1 MKGILVKFIGLI
13 LTLPLLQYTTDAL
26 PKMPLN
32 GAITEEKNV
41 EFKIASWHDESFQKG
56 KEKYLNQEFGFRNQ
70 LIRINN
76 QIYYSLY
83 GIAKANGVIVGKEN
97 YLYEE
102 KYIHAFYGMDFVGE
116 QKVNDVTERLS
127 AIDSAFRTMNKTLL
141 VVLAP
146 GKASFYPEY
155 IPDNYKRVNDSTN
168 YSCYKKSIEQAGL
181 NLIDFNSWFLEQKNK
196 SNFPLYPKTGIHWS
210 DYGAI
215 LAIDS
220 INKYLS
226 KLRGYDP
233 VTMHWNE
240 YEKDLE
246 KTSVIDEDI
255 ELGMNLLFKIKKPRL
270 GYPILHFNQ
279 TGKTK
284 PRVLNIGDSFY
295 RNIFSTGIKDSIFSD
310 AGFGYY
316 LQEISSPII
325 GGTKDVSDV
334 NLKEL
339 INHYDV
345 IMLMCTEAT
354 MFNFPFNFDKKVYTL
369 YCTPL
374 ANSELFQKKLNEIKD
389 RIRNSA
395 EWLTS
400 IKEKALKN
408 GKTVDEM
415 IQLDAEYILNNEN

>member
-1 MKGILVKFIGLI
+1 MITTSTIKLRLTYTECSWIFIS
-13 LTLPLLQYTTDAL
+13 
-26 PKMPLN
+26 K
-32 GAITEEKNV
+32 
-41 EFKIASWHDESFQKG
+41 
-56 KEKYLNQEFGFRNQ
+56 
-70 LIRINN
+70 
-76 QIYYSLY
+76 
-83 GIAKANGVIVGKEN
+83 
-97 YLYEE
+97 
-102 KYIHAFYGMDFVGE
+102 
-116 QKVNDVTERLS
+116 
-127 AIDSAFRTMNKTLL
+127 
-141 VVLAP
+141 
-146 GKASFYPEY
+146 
-155 IPDNYKRVNDSTN
+155 
-168 YSCYKKSIEQAGL
+168 CL
-181 NLIDFNSWFLEQKNK
+181 NLL
-196 SNFPLYPKTGIHWS
+196 
-210 DYGAI
+210 
-215 LAIDS
+215 
-220 INKYLS
+220 
-226 KLRGYDP
+226 
-233 VTMHWNE
+233 
-240 YEKDLE
+240 
-246 KTSVIDEDI
+246 
-255 ELGMNLLFKIKKPRL
+255 
-270 GYPILHFNQ
+270 FNQ

-389 RIRNSA
+389 RIRNSP